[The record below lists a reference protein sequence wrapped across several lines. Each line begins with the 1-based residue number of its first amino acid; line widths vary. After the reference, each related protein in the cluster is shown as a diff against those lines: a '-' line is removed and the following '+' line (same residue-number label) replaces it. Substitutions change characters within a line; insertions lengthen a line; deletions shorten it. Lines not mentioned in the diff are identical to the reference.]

1 MKMKVT
7 IKAGDETHVL
17 SEKEVEQMS
26 GNGEESALNQL
37 FMAKGMLT
45 AIFSMMDI
53 AEPEKAGKRIEVITE
68 FEEDGHYI
76 VMGRKPKEEIN
87 YGK

>member
-7 IKAGDETHVL
+7 IKMGDETHVL
-17 SEKEVEQMS
+17 SEKEIEQMGGS
-26 GNGEESALNQL
+26 NENGLNQL
-37 FMAKGMLT
+37 FTAKGMLT

-68 FEEDGHYI
+68 FEEDGQYI
-76 VMGRKPKEEIN
+76 VMGRKPKEEID
-87 YGK
+87 YGR

>member
-7 IKAGDETHVL
+7 IKTGDDTHVL
-17 SEKEVEQMS
+17 SETEVEKMGS
-26 GNGEESALNQL
+26 NSNDNGLNQL

-76 VMGRKPKEEIN
+76 VMGRKAKEEID